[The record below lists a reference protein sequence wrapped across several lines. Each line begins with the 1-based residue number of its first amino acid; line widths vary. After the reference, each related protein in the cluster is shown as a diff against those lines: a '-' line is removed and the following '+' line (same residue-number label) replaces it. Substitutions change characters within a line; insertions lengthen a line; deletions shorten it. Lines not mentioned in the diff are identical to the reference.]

1 MNVRKPSCR
10 SRLLAVLLAAGLY
23 PAFAVLPAP
32 AAENPYGATAHI
44 TRNWPNRRGEW
55 PDRAQTCATLAAA
68 GVGWVRADFD
78 LVDMGQRT
86 PGAPCTWDQYDAA
99 VRAAETNG
107 VQLLPIL
114 ARPPMWQRPIWEHI
128 EPWTNLVAIVAARY
142 AQQLPVWE
150 IINEPD
156 WHTNKF
162 ENATNYVRCLR
173 AAAAAIRNVHPKV
186 ILTTGG
192 WSNTDL
198 PFVREA
204 YRLGAGDVVDI
215 HNYHI
220 YTYPRAPEPAMLGRH
235 NRFLKL
241 LEESGCADKPIWV
254 TECGWPTAPEDRR
267 STTEENAAR
276 WLPRGHLLLF
286 GLGVDKVFIY
296 EWRAPEIDDQEREDH
311 FGIHHWDFT
320 PKPSVRA
327 LRTLIEARPAGSVQ
341 CLEQSWTNA
350 AATVFWP
357 QWKRP
362 SGEAAGAFWCH
373 ESATNAP
380 ALELTFEGNPTFRDA
395 FGNPVPLSPETNNI
409 YRIARS
415 PDVLYF
421 RGARLVNISAPEAE

>member
-220 YTYPRAPEPAMLGRH
+220 YTYPRPPEPAMLGRH

-286 GLGVDKVFIY
+286 GLGVEKVFIY
-296 EWRAPEIDDQEREDH
+296 EWRAP
-311 FGIHHWDFT
+311 
-320 PKPSVRA
+320 
-327 LRTLIEARPAGSVQ
+327 
-341 CLEQSWTNA
+341 
-350 AATVFWP
+350 ATVFWP

-380 ALELTFEGNPTFRDA
+380 ALELNFEGNPTFRDA

-421 RGARLVNISAPEAE
+421 RGARLVNLSAPEAE